1 MSTARCETSD
11 NSNGKAVPSCHNR
24 VKKVP
29 VKAFDAFRD
38 PGQLG
43 VCIFKRTKEQ
53 TYALGTVRSEM
64 TRTPPS
70 SSLGPMLTCGTE
82 TRKIENSPLK
92 LLPRVPDNNYP
103 STSKANA
110 L

>member
-1 MSTARCETSD
+1 MSTARCEVSA
-11 NSNGKAVPSCHNR
+11 NSSGEAVPSCYHR

-43 VCIFKRTKEQ
+43 VCILKPTRGQ
-53 TYALGTVRSEM
+53 TYALGTVRSEK

-70 SSLGPMLTCGTE
+70 SSLGPTLTCGTE
-82 TRKIENSPLK
+82 TGKTENSPLK
-92 LLPRVPDNNYP
+92 LL
-103 STSKANA
+103 
-110 L
+110 